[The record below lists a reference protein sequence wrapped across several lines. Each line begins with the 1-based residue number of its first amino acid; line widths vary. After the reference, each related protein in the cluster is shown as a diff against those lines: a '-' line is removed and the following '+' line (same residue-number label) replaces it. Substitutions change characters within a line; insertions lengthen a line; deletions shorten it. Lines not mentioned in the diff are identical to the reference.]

1 MRRLTAVLAT
11 VFFIMAGL
19 AAWFYLGGTLR
30 AEPYIRTARVKG
42 LTEGQ
47 VVVRHGLR
55 NSLIPVVTVLGPIF
69 AGLLMGSFVVESMFL
84 IPGLGRYFVDSIT
97 NLDYPLIMGL
107 TVFYGTFLVTMNLLV
122 DVAYGLLDP
131 RIRAVGVFV
140 DEDPERIRKIAEAGI
155 IDLVQLH
162 GRETPEQVRE
172 VQNFVRIPVIKAFS
186 VKTPED
192 LKTAAES
199 PADFVLLDNGAGGTG
214 TAFDWGILREDQD
227 KTLNRALIE
236 EPNGSRNGFPVCFR
250 RPFFL
255 AGGLTPENVGA
266 AIKRCRPWAVDTSS
280 ALETDRKKDPA
291 KMQAFVNAVRSLRPN

>member
-1 MRRLTAVLAT
+1 MKDKISTETRVRIKLCGLSRPEDIAAANALLPDFIGFVFAKKSPRYVTPEQAARLKA
-11 VFFIMAGL
+11 
-19 AAWFYLGGTLR
+19 
-30 AEPYIRTARVKG
+30 
-42 LTEGQ
+42 
-47 VVVRHGLR
+47 
-55 NSLIPVVTVLGPIF
+55 
-69 AGLLMGSFVVESMFL
+69 
-84 IPGLGRYFVDSIT
+84 
-97 NLDYPLIMGL
+97 
-107 TVFYGTFLVTMNLLV
+107 
-122 DVAYGLLDP
+122 LLDP

-140 DEDPERIRKIAEAGI
+140 DEDPEVIREIAAAGI
-155 IDLVQLH
+155 IGLVQLH

-172 VQNFVRIPVIKAFS
+172 VQDLVRTTVIKAFS

-192 LKTAAES
+192 LKAAAES

-250 RPFFL
+250 RPFFV

-266 AIKRCRPWAVDTSS
+266 AIKQCRPWAVDTSS

-291 KMQAFVNAVRSLRPN
+291 KMQAFVNAVRSTKPE

>member
-1 MRRLTAVLAT
+1 MVERENTKNRVRIKLC
-11 VFFIMAGL
+11 GL
-19 AAWFYLGGTLR
+19 FRPEDIASANALLPDFVGF
-30 AEPYIRTARVKG
+30 V
-42 LTEGQ
+42 
-47 VVVRHGLR
+47 
-55 NSLIPVVTVLGPIF
+55 F
-69 AGLLMGSFVVESMFL
+69 AGKS
-84 IPGLGRYFVDSIT
+84 PRY
-97 NLDYPLIMGL
+97 
-107 TVFYGTFLVTMNLLV
+107 VTPEQAAELK
-122 DVAYGLLDP
+122 ALLDP

-140 DEDPERIRKIAEAGI
+140 DEDPESIRKIAEAGI

-162 GRETPEQVRE
+162 GR
-172 VQNFVRIPVIKAFS
+172 A
-186 VKTPED
+186 
-192 LKTAAES
+192 AAES

-280 ALETDRKKDPA
+280 TLETDRKKDPA

>member
-1 MRRLTAVLAT
+1 MLKRMKDKISTETRVRIKLCGLSRPEDIAAANALLPDFIGFVFAKKSPRYVTPEQAARLKAV
-11 VFFIMAGL
+11 
-19 AAWFYLGGTLR
+19 
-30 AEPYIRTARVKG
+30 
-42 LTEGQ
+42 
-47 VVVRHGLR
+47 
-55 NSLIPVVTVLGPIF
+55 
-69 AGLLMGSFVVESMFL
+69 
-84 IPGLGRYFVDSIT
+84 
-97 NLDYPLIMGL
+97 
-107 TVFYGTFLVTMNLLV
+107 
-122 DVAYGLLDP
+122 LDP

-140 DEDPERIRKIAEAGI
+140 DEDPESIRKIAEAGI
-155 IDLVQLH
+155 IGLVQLH

-172 VQNFVRIPVIKAFS
+172 VQDLVRIPVIKAFS

-192 LKTAAES
+192 LKAAAES

-266 AIKRCRPWAVDTSS
+266 AIKQCRPWAVDTSS

-291 KMQAFVNAVRSLRPN
+291 KMQAFVNAVRSTKPE